1 MDRVAD
7 RKQRTQNKCCG
18 PCLPRAARG
27 EDILRLAPAPGKPD
41 RPRGKGARRADVQGA
56 VSVDKTRGNEA
67 LS

>member
-7 RKQRTQNKCCG
+7 RKQRTQNKCCA
-18 PCLPRAARG
+18 PCLPQAARG
-27 EDILRLAPAPGKPD
+27 EDILRLAPGKPD
-41 RPRGKGARRADVQGA
+41 RPRGKEARRADVQGA